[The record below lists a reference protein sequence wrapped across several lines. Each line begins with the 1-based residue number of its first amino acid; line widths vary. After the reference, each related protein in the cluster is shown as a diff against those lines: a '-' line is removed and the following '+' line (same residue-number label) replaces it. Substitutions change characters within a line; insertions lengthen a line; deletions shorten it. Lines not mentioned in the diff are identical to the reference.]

1 MVYDGQSGCII
12 GAWNYMVGNFVY
24 GGQPGCMFW
33 CMEVYGGQF
42 SCMEVNPSSM
52 KVKYGEGLVHE
63 IMW

>member
-1 MVYDGQSGCII
+1 
-12 GAWNYMVGNFVY
+12 MVGNFVY

-33 CMEVYGGQF
+33 CIELYGRQF
-42 SCMEVNPSSM
+42 LCMEVNPLSM